1 LGEISGVAILQS
13 LVAILQK
20 QENRP
25 FSHRNG
31 RFCYFRLSTNSVGVI
46 PVIFWKFLQAVER

>member
-1 LGEISGVAILQS
+1 MVGQEFGEISDVAILQS

-25 FSHRNG
+25 FR
-31 RFCYFRLSTNSVGVI
+31 
-46 PVIFWKFLQAVER
+46 